1 MRCAKWL
8 EPFTA
13 PFTGSKIATTISRRR
28 LEVTRILAVASFISY
43 VYSQT
48 HILYLPSPEAS
59 QIYSPNEYFLIAY
72 FVASVLLNI
81 CWLRQLFFR
90 WDYAGDTMP
99 LAFGW
104 HDEEDTS
111 ELIIL
116 EKSPSHL
123 SLSRIH
129 GLSSAQV
136 TCLPFHIAGS
146 MFLTAW
152 SLAWFS
158 GYFLL
163 SQFLLAGNL
172 SVQLYTVFLLLHVD
186 QDEFITPIN
195 YLTHLVM
202 KTNAGLAVLF
212 AWKNWGVIDHITS
225 PTVAEMINSGVIFLL
240 MTVGSGPDPT
250 VGLCLLYDLT
260 ALLFGQPKND
270 PWYHAFH
277 WIMIVICVCLL
288 VELHLSES
296 QHYSWLRGFDVLVIH
311 GADCPD
317 EDIEQQPRSSDTLLW
332 NESAVAPY
340 LPSVM

>member
-28 LEVTRILAVASFISY
+28 LEVTRILAVASFSSY

-146 MFLTAW
+146 MFLSELMVVLLPSNHLLIFFTAAW

-202 KTNAGLAVLF
+202 KTNTGLAVLF
-212 AWKNWGVIDHITS
+212 AWKNWGVID
-225 PTVAEMINSGVIFLL
+225 VDIF
-240 MTVGSGPDPT
+240 S
-250 VGLCLLYDLT
+250 
-260 ALLFGQPKND
+260 F
-270 PWYHAFH
+270 
-277 WIMIVICVCLL
+277 L
-288 VELHLSES
+288 V
-296 QHYSWLRGFDVLVIH
+296 RN
-311 GADCPD
+311 
-317 EDIEQQPRSSDTLLW
+317 RS
-332 NESAVAPY
+332 
-340 LPSVM
+340 